1 MAQRPLLL
9 DVMGNEMTAVKTGK
23 CMCGAVTFTAHKVE
37 PNFGACHCDMCRRWS
52 GGRWMGVHIEK
63 SDLEISG
70 EDAITTFKSSD
81 WAERAF
87 CNKCGSN
94 LWYRQTEG
102 PYASGV
108 SIGIGLLD
116 QTDDLKLAREY
127 FVDNQ
132 TGAYAFPEDRI
143 QMTEAEVIAMFA
155 PSEQGEP
162 Q

>member
-1 MAQRPLLL
+1 
-9 DVMGNEMTAVKTGK
+9 
-23 CMCGAVTFTAHKVE
+23 
-37 PNFGACHCDMCRRWS
+37 
-52 GGRWMGVHIEK
+52 MGVHIEK

-70 EDAITTFKSSD
+70 EEAISTFKSSD

-108 SIGIGLLD
+108 SVGIGLLD
-116 QTDDLKLAREY
+116 QTDEMTLAREY
-127 FVDNQ
+127 FVDYQ

-143 QMTEAEVIAMFA
+143 QMTEAEMLALFA
-155 PSEQGEP
+155 ASEEGTP